1 MKINARAT
9 LGLTLALLLLGTGC
23 NKLRARDQLNKGV
36 QSYKMGKFENAI
48 EHFKNAVQ
56 LDPNLGVARLY
67 LATAYVNQYVP
78 GVDTPENNHSAE
90 LAIEQYQDVLKGNPK
105 RETRVNSLK
114 GIASLYFNMKKFDL
128 AKEYHRKVL
137 ELDPKDPTTYYSIGV
152 VDWTQTYQPRQQLR
166 TELGLKPDQP
176 LDKAKD
182 KTACT
187 TLKEKDQPLVD
198 EGIDMLQKSLDLR
211 KDYDDAMAYLNL
223 MYREKAELECGD
235 ADARLADLT
244 TADDWVKQTMATKR
258 ARAEKQAV
266 PGGIV
271 LQPEPGSKQ

>member
-9 LGLTLALLLLGTGC
+9 LGLTLTLLLLGTGC

-36 QSYKMGKFENAI
+36 QAYKMGKFENAI
-48 EHFKNAVQ
+48 EHFKNAVAY
-56 LDPNLGVARLY
+56 DPNLGVARLY
-67 LATAYVNQYVP
+67 LATAYVGQYVP
-78 GVDTPENNHSAE
+78 GVDTPDNNKSAE

-152 VDWTQTYQPRQQLR
+152 VDWTQTYQPRQLLR

-182 KTACT
+182 KTACS
-187 TLKEKDQPLVD
+187 TLKDKNQPLVD

-211 KDYDDAMAYLNL
+211 KDYADAMAYLNL
-223 MYREKAELECGD
+223 MYREKAEIDCGD
-235 ADARLADLT
+235 PAARLADLS
-244 TADDWVKQTMATKR
+244 TADGWVEKAMATNR
-258 ARAEKQAV
+258 ANAAKQAG